1 MDSIS
6 LELFGL
12 FAGVITSMGF
22 IPQLLKSYR
31 TKKLDD
37 VSYFMPVILAFGMAL
52 WLIYGV
58 LKDALAVIIA
68 NAFSIGCCIL
78 LILMKKRYS

>member
-12 FAGVITSMGF
+12 FAGSITSMGF

-37 VSYFMPVILAFGMAL
+37 ISYFMPVVLAIGMAL

-58 LKDALAVIIA
+58 
-68 NAFSIGCCIL
+68 
-78 LILMKKRYS
+78 